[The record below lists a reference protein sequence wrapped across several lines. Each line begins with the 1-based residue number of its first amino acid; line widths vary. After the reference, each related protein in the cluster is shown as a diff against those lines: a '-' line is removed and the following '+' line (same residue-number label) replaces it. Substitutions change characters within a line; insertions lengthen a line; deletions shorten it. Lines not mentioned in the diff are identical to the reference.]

1 MTQSQATPINP
12 CHVDFRKFHKLPPER
27 HRLENGSFNFYD
39 ISLSFFYILHF
50 GCVLKQ
56 SGGPFSPP
64 EKYPKT
70 TVSSLK
76 KEKRRKKGGKSGQ
89 K

>member
-76 KEKRRKKGGKSGQ
+76 REKRKKGGKSGQ